1 MFLIIIFRNMD
12 TIKSPWDVDNLQ
24 EFMYYCCPECQE
36 KTKSKDNF
44 LQHALCQHPQSQNY
58 LQKFTVNITF
68 VENVMYFTEL
78 ANTSTSNVEI
88 NDDLEDTEDTFPE
101 NYLLEQQEQ
110 EENVPKKVPKS
121 SPVKR
126 KKNVLENI
134 VQTLEIDGSE
144 ILTKNRTCKICNHTY
159 CDSTR

>member
-1 MFLIIIFRNMD
+1 MD

-24 EFMYYCCPECQE
+24 EFMYFCCPECQE
-36 KTKSKDNF
+36 KTRSKDNF
-44 LQHALCQHPQSQNY
+44 LQHALCQHPEAQNY

-78 ANTSTSNVEI
+78 ANNSTTNIEI
-88 NDDLEDTEDTFPE
+88 DHREDDDLEDTFPE

-110 EENVPKKVPKS
+110 EENVPKNVPKS
-121 SPVKR
+121 SPAKR
-126 KKNVLENI
+126 KKNVLKNV

-144 ILTKNRTCKICNHTY
+144 LSEIVTKNRTCKICNHTY